1 MLALAALIASATVA
15 RAQYTCGTL
24 NDQDNA
30 HSFSTP
36 LLNKDHRTVFSGD
49 IQYGCNHSSGG
60 VTYNQN
66 LSYIFDYSENAT
78 AGMKVLGPL
87 GNDTFRLD
95 MSASLS
101 LQTRPPL
108 AIIPLARFRIAPAP
122 VSPRHT
128 HTKVA
133 ATAPSSG
140 EGGRRVNSG
149 FEACDCCGR
158 RRLFGSRA
166 LRT

>member
-1 MLALAALIASATVA
+1 MLALAALTASATVA
-15 RAQYTCGTL
+15 RAQYFCESL
-24 NDQDNA
+24 PDQDNA

-78 AGMKVLGPL
+78 AGMKVLGLL
-87 GNDTFRLD
+87 GNDAFRLD

-101 LQTRPPL
+101 LQTRPPPGHHSL
-108 AIIPLARFRIAPAP
+108 GSIPHRARAGLSPA
-122 VSPRHT
+122 HK
-128 HTKVA
+128 HQ
-133 ATAPSSG
+133 
-140 EGGRRVNSG
+140 GGRHRAQLRGGWPQSKQRV
-149 FEACDCCGR
+149 
-158 RRLFGSRA
+158 
-166 LRT
+166 